1 MLSRFSVKKPFTIVV
16 CVIVAL
22 ILGGVSLSKTKIDL
36 LPEMDIPYL
45 AVITTDPGATA
56 EKVEEE
62 VTDVLEGTLSTVT
75 GVESVMSSSSDNFS
89 LIFLSFTDGTDM
101 DSALVKVS
109 SAVNEVASTL
119 PETAGTPNYMEISMD
134 MMATLYVSA
143 TYDGKDIYDLSSFV
157 DEKVIPEFERVSGVA
172 DVSPSG
178 DAERTVEVRLSD
190 SKIEDINNRLLSSV
204 NGELSDA
211 KASIEEGEAQLNAA
225 DAQLKSQQQAMEGAQ
240 SSTSDQLGE
249 ASSGL
254 TLAIAA
260 KTSELSALQA
270 QLDSG
275 TAELTSLGGQLQ
287 GYGEEAARLQEE
299 LTQLDMTTPEGMKR
313 AGEIKSQIKE
323 LQASSADAQSKLESG
338 KAELEALG
346 EKMKAAAAEL
356 QEYQSQLAEVQSGS
370 VSAASQFGGA
380 TGQLAAA
387 QSTIETN
394 RAQLEEARTQYESAR
409 ESAIAQASIDT
420 LVDKSTLAQLIM
432 AQNFEMPA
440 GYLDVG
446 GDSDEQW
453 LLRVGTDITSLE
465 ELEQLLLVNIDGI
478 GDVRLADVADITV
491 VDNVGDAYMKI
502 SSGEPAENA
511 VLLSIFKTST
521 ANTSEVSALC
531 HGTIDK
537 LQEQY
542 PGLHLNIMSDQGSVI
557 LLFIKSIL
565 KSLVIGALLA
575 MVVLAVFLRDWKPTL
590 VVAFSIP
597 FSVLFSLVLMYFSGL
612 TINIMTLG
620 GISLA
625 IGMLVDN
632 SIIVLENIYRM
643 RAKGV
648 PAPRAAVQG
657 AKQIAGAAIAST
669 LTTICVFL
677 PVVFTDGLVNQLL
690 LPFALTIAYV
700 LASSLIIALT
710 LVPTISSFIFKNYQP
725 RSTAWFERAQNAY
738 GRSLAFFLRHKAAP
752 LLVALALLVAAIVGV
767 VNMGIVLIP
776 TMTADT
782 IEITLGMPE
791 SVEKEQVFEATDEML
806 ERLANIDGIDYA
818 GAMDAASTLSLLST
832 DAASGA
838 GDMGSSMIS
847 MYLQTDDSVTTE
859 KQVKDITKEA
869 TDIVLEVYGG
879 INEETA
885 ELAKELSSDASATD
899 AMSSM
904 LGSGLSI
911 TLSGDDPEVL
921 DEIGQQVMDA
931 VESVEGY
938 TEVDNGTEDLDKQI
952 SLVIDKDALTKK
964 GYTVAQLY
972 ADLADRLTT
981 EADATEV
988 TFDGTD
994 MKVKIVDETK
1004 VIDADALLDTEVDI
1018 TNAAGETS
1026 TVKLGDLATT
1036 EEGTASATIAHSDGG
1051 RVMNITAE
1059 VEDGYNNALL
1069 SRELS
1074 DKLDDIELP
1083 DGYKLS
1089 FGGEIENIDT
1099 MVSQMLLLLLLGFV
1113 LIYLVMV
1120 AQFQSLLSPF
1130 IILFTVPLAF
1140 TGGLFALVIGGEQLS
1155 MLSLMGFAVLMGTIV
1170 NNGIV
1175 FVDYVNRLRIGG
1187 MGKREALVATGKTR
1201 MRPILMTALTTI
1213 LAMVPMM
1220 VSGAVGASMQR
1231 GMAMVVV
1238 GGLLYATF
1246 MTLYIV
1252 PIMYDILYRRKPK
1265 DIDVGDDI
1273 DDEVD
1278 DAADFL
1284 AQLQREANA
1293 ANAAGVP
1300 NAAGASGMA
1309 SSAAA
1314 GTAGAMATTGAASAT
1329 REMNAGVA
1337 GRHARREGV

>member
-22 ILGGVSLSKTKIDL
+22 ILGAVSLSKTKIDL

-45 AVITTDPGATA
+45 TVITTYPGATA
-56 EKVEEE
+56 EKVEDE
-62 VTDVLEGTLSTVT
+62 VTDVLEGTLSTVN
-75 GVESVMSSSSDNFS
+75 GVTSVMSSSAENFS
-89 LIFLSFTDGTDM
+89 MIFLSFEDGTNM

-109 SAVNEVASTL
+109 SAVNEIASTL
-119 PETAGTPNYMEISMD
+119 PDAAGTPNYMEVSMD

-157 DEKVIPEFERVSGVA
+157 EEKVMPEFERVNGVA
-172 DVSPSG
+172 DVSPLGS
-178 DAERTVEVRLSD
+178 AERTVEVRLSD
-190 SKIEDINNRLLSSV
+190 SKIEDINNRLLSNV
-204 NGELSDA
+204 NRELSNA
-211 KASIEEGEAQLNAA
+211 KASIEEGEAQLNEA
-225 DAQLKSQQQAMEGAQ
+225 DAQIESQLEAMQNAEGT
-240 SSTSDQLGE
+240 TSDQLGE

-260 KTSELSALQA
+260 KTSEISTLQA

-275 TAELTSLGGQLQ
+275 AAELASLGNQLQ
-287 GYGEEAARLQEE
+287 GYGEEMAQLQEKMQSGTP
-299 LTQLDMTTPEGMKR
+299 LTEDEMKR
-313 AGEIKSQIKE
+313 FAE
-323 LQASSADAQSKLESG
+323 LPQLISDTQAKLESG
-338 KAELEALG
+338 QAELESVGQKLQT
-346 EKMKAAAAEL
+346 AAAEL
-356 QEYQSQLAEVQSGS
+356 HEYQSQLAQVQSGS

-387 QSTIETN
+387 QGSIAAN
-394 RAQLEEARTQYESAR
+394 RAQLADARAQYESAR
-409 ESAIAQASIDT
+409 TSAIEQANIDA
-420 LVDKSTLAQLIM
+420 LVDKKTLAQLIM
-432 AQNFEMPA
+432 AQNFQMPA
-440 GYLDVG
+440 GYLNA
-446 GDSDEQW
+446 GDNSDEQW
-453 LLRVGTDITSLE
+453 LLRVGTNITSLE
-465 ELEQLLLVNIDGI
+465 ELERLLLVTIDGV

-491 VDNVGDAYMKI
+491 VDNVGDAYMKT
-502 SSGEPAENA
+502 SAGEPAQNA
-511 VLLSIFKTST
+511 VMLSVFKTSA

-531 HGTIDK
+531 HDTIDK
-537 LQEQY
+537 LQERY
-542 PGLHLNIMSDQGSVI
+542 PGLHLNVMSDQGSVI
-557 LLFIKSIL
+557 LLFIESIL
-565 KSLVIGALLA
+565 KSLIIGALLA
-575 MVVLAVFLRDWKPTL
+575 MIVLAVFLRDWKPTL

-643 RAKGV
+643 RAKGM

-700 LASSLIIALT
+700 LASSLLIALT
-710 LVPTISSFIFKNYQP
+710 LVPTISSFIFKNYRP
-725 RSTAWFERAQNAY
+725 RNTAWFERAQNVY
-738 GRSLAFFLRHKAAP
+738 GRSLRFFLRHKAAP
-752 LLVALALLVAAIVGV
+752 LLAALALLVAAIIGV

-782 IEITLGMPE
+782 VEMNLAMPE
-791 SVEKEQVFEATDEML
+791 TVKKEQMFEAADEML
-806 ERLANIDGIDYA
+806 VRLAGIEGVEYA
-818 GAMDAASTLSLLST
+818 GAMDATSSLSLLSS

-838 GDMGSSMIS
+838 DNMESSMLTL
-847 MYLQTDDSVTTE
+847 YLQTDDSVTTE
-859 KQVKDITKEA
+859 KQVQAIMKKA
-869 TDIVLEVYGG
+869 ADIVVEVFGG

-885 ELAKELSSDASATD
+885 ELAKQISSDASATD

-904 LGSGLSI
+904 LGTGLSL
-911 TLSGDDPEVL
+911 TLSGDDPKVL
-921 DEIGQQVMDA
+921 DEISQQVMDA
-931 VESVEGY
+931 IESIEGY
-938 TEVDNGTEDLDKQI
+938 TEVDNGTKSLDKQI
-952 SLVIDKDALTKK
+952 SLIIDKDKLTQK

-972 ADLADRLTT
+972 ADLSDRLTT

-994 MKVKIVDETK
+994 MKVKIIDETK
-1004 VIDADALLDTEVDI
+1004 VIDADKLLDTKVNI
-1018 TNAAGETS
+1018 TDAAGKTS
-1026 TVKLGDLATT
+1026 TVKLGDIATT
-1036 EEGTASATIAHSDGG
+1036 EEGTASAAISHTDGS
-1051 RVMNITAE
+1051 RVMTITAE

-1069 SRELS
+1069 SRDLT
-1074 DKLDDIELP
+1074 DKLDAIELP

-1099 MVSQMLLLLLLGFV
+1099 MVNQMLLLLLLGFV

-1187 MGKREALVATGKTR
+1187 MDKREALVAAGKTR

-1213 LAMVPMM
+1213 LAMMPM
-1220 VSGAVGASMQR
+1220 VLSGAVGASMQR

-1265 DIDVGDDI
+1265 NIDVGDDI

-1284 AQLQREANA
+1284 AQLQREANET
-1293 ANAAGVP
+1293 GVVDK
-1300 NAAGASGMA
+1300 
-1309 SSAAA
+1309 
-1314 GTAGAMATTGAASAT
+1314 TAAT
-1329 REMNAGVA
+1329 RV
-1337 GRHARREGV
+1337 